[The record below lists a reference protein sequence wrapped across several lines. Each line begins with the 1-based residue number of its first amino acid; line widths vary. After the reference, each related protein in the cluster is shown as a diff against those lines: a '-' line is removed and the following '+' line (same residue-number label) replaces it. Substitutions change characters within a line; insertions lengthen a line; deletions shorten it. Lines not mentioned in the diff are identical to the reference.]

1 MHGGRWSGGEEECGS
16 TACGQFDWA
25 WLCPWIEGIVF
36 AVRLVEFVRA
46 RSYAQTFTA
55 VDREAALDE
64 KTVRQIFADHV
75 AQLSRRIL
83 EMAAR
88 RDNTVGMA
96 YFTRATTRTR
106 VAERRIVEYG
116 PTIEMLVRQLEA
128 GEFE

>member
-1 MHGGRWSGGEEECGS
+1 MRGS
-16 TACGQFDWA
+16 TEDTACGQFDWA
-25 WLCPWIEGIVF
+25 WLCPWVVGIVF

-46 RSYAQTFTA
+46 RGYAQTFTA
-55 VDREAALDE
+55 VAREAVLDE

-96 YFTRATTRTR
+96 YFTRATTRSR